1 MVTQVS
7 TFDPF
12 RIRKFGVGF
21 DSMLEQFTS
30 DFFTD
35 SFQGTQNFPPYNII
49 KTDEFSYDIEMAVAG
64 FSEEDLVIDYADN
77 VLTVSSKE
85 DEPFK
90 DSDSNSSLVE
100 YIHKG
105 IAVRKFTKKFTLA
118 EDVIVNDANLANG
131 MLTISMEKIV
141 PEGKK
146 KRSIK
151 IVSEQ
156 SRRGRKPPTMRVS
169 YNGIILG
176 FQPKDFSS
184 ILNTRST
191 INLTFEFNYVM
202 LTI

>member
-21 DSMLEQFTS
+21 DSMVDQLTS

-49 KTDEFSYDIEMAVAG
+49 KTDDLSYDIEMAVAG
-64 FSEEDLVIDYADN
+64 FSEEDLEIDYADN
-77 VLTVSSKE
+77 VLTISSKE
-85 DEPFK
+85 TEPFK
-90 DSDSNSSLVE
+90 DSDSKNSSLVE

-118 EDVIVNDANLANG
+118 EDVIVKDAVLANG

-151 IVSEQ
+151 IISE
-156 SRRGRKPPTMRVS
+156 
-169 YNGIILG
+169 
-176 FQPKDFSS
+176 
-184 ILNTRST
+184 
-191 INLTFEFNYVM
+191 
-202 LTI
+202 

>member
-49 KTDEFSYDIEMAVAG
+49 KISEYGYDIEMAVAG
-64 FSEEDLVIDYADN
+64 FSEEDLEIDYADN
-77 VLTVSSKE
+77 VLTISSKE
-85 DEPFK
+85 TEPFK
-90 DSDSNSSLVE
+90 DSDNKSNSSLVE

-118 EDVIVNDANLANG
+118 EDVVVNDANLTNG
-131 MLTISMEKIV
+131 MLTISMEKVV

-151 IVSEQ
+151 IVSE
-156 SRRGRKPPTMRVS
+156 
-169 YNGIILG
+169 
-176 FQPKDFSS
+176 
-184 ILNTRST
+184 
-191 INLTFEFNYVM
+191 
-202 LTI
+202 

>member
-49 KTDEFSYDIEMAVAG
+49 KISEYGYDIEMAVAG
-64 FSEEDLVIDYADN
+64 FSEEDLEIDYADN
-77 VLTVSSKE
+77 VLTISSKE
-85 DEPFK
+85 TEPFK
-90 DSDSNSSLVE
+90 DSDSKSNSSLIE

-118 EDVIVNDANLANG
+118 EDVIVKDATLANG
-131 MLTISMEKIV
+131 MLTISMEKVV

-151 IVSEQ
+151 IVSE
-156 SRRGRKPPTMRVS
+156 
-169 YNGIILG
+169 
-176 FQPKDFSS
+176 
-184 ILNTRST
+184 
-191 INLTFEFNYVM
+191 
-202 LTI
+202 

>member
-49 KTDEFSYDIEMAVAG
+49 KISEYGYDIEMAVAG
-64 FSEEDLVIDYADN
+64 FSEEDLEIDYADN
-77 VLTVSSKE
+77 VLTISSKE
-85 DEPFK
+85 TEPFK
-90 DSDSNSSLVE
+90 DSDNKSNSSLIE

-118 EDVIVNDANLANG
+118 EDVIVKDAVLANG

-151 IVSEQ
+151 IISE
-156 SRRGRKPPTMRVS
+156 
-169 YNGIILG
+169 
-176 FQPKDFSS
+176 
-184 ILNTRST
+184 
-191 INLTFEFNYVM
+191 
-202 LTI
+202 

>member
-49 KTDEFSYDIEMAVAG
+49 KISEYGYDIEMAVAG
-64 FSEEDLVIDYADN
+64 FSEEDLEIDYADN
-77 VLTVSSKE
+77 VLTISSKE
-85 DEPFK
+85 TEPFK
-90 DSDSNSSLVE
+90 DSDNKSNSSLIE

-131 MLTISMEKIV
+131 MLTISMEKVV

-151 IVSEQ
+151 IVSE
-156 SRRGRKPPTMRVS
+156 
-169 YNGIILG
+169 
-176 FQPKDFSS
+176 
-184 ILNTRST
+184 
-191 INLTFEFNYVM
+191 
-202 LTI
+202 

>member
-49 KTDEFSYDIEMAVAG
+49 KIAEFSYDIEMAVAG
-64 FSEEDLVIDYADN
+64 FSEEDLEIDYADN
-77 VLTVSSKE
+77 VLTISSKE
-85 DEPFK
+85 TEPFK
-90 DSDSNSSLVE
+90 DSDSKNSSLVE

-118 EDVIVNDANLANG
+118 DDVIVDNAFMKNG
-131 MLTISMEKIV
+131 MLKISMSKIV
-141 PEGKK
+141 PEGKE

-151 IVSEQ
+151 IISE
-156 SRRGRKPPTMRVS
+156 
-169 YNGIILG
+169 
-176 FQPKDFSS
+176 
-184 ILNTRST
+184 
-191 INLTFEFNYVM
+191 
-202 LTI
+202 

>member
-49 KTDEFSYDIEMAVAG
+49 KISEYGYDNEMAVAG
-64 FSEEDLVIDYADN
+64 FSEEDLEIDYADN
-77 VLTVSSKE
+77 VLTISSKE
-85 DEPFK
+85 TEPFK
-90 DSDSNSSLVE
+90 DSDNKSNSSLIE

-118 EDVIVNDANLANG
+118 EDVIVKDAVLANG

-151 IVSEQ
+151 IISE
-156 SRRGRKPPTMRVS
+156 
-169 YNGIILG
+169 
-176 FQPKDFSS
+176 
-184 ILNTRST
+184 
-191 INLTFEFNYVM
+191 
-202 LTI
+202 

>member
-21 DSMLEQFTS
+21 DSMVDQLTS

-49 KTDEFSYDIEMAVAG
+49 KTDDLSYDIEMAVAG

-85 DEPFK
+85 TETFK
-90 DSDSNSSLVE
+90 DSKEPE
-100 YIHKG
+100 YVHRG
-105 IAVRKFTKKFTLA
+105 IAVRKFTKKFQLA
-118 EDVIVNDANLANG
+118 DDVIVVDASMKNG
-131 MLTISMEKIV
+131 MLIIAMEKVV

-146 KRSIK
+146 KRTIK
-151 IVSEQ
+151 IVS
-156 SRRGRKPPTMRVS
+156 
-169 YNGIILG
+169 
-176 FQPKDFSS
+176 
-184 ILNTRST
+184 
-191 INLTFEFNYVM
+191 
-202 LTI
+202 

>member
-21 DSMLEQFTS
+21 DSMVDQLTS

-49 KTDEFSYDIEMAVAG
+49 KKDDLSYDIEMAVAG
-64 FSEEDLVIDYADN
+64 FSQEDLEIDYADN

-85 DEPFK
+85 IEPFK
-90 DSDSNSSLVE
+90 DSKEPE

-118 EDVIVNDANLANG
+118 EDVIVNDASMKNG
-131 MLTISMEKIV
+131 MLTISMEKVV
-141 PEGKK
+141 PEGKR

-151 IVSEQ
+151 IVSE
-156 SRRGRKPPTMRVS
+156 
-169 YNGIILG
+169 
-176 FQPKDFSS
+176 
-184 ILNTRST
+184 
-191 INLTFEFNYVM
+191 
-202 LTI
+202 

>member
-12 RIRKFGVGF
+12 RIRKFGIGF
-21 DSMLEQFTS
+21 DSMVDQITS

-49 KTDEFSYDIEMAVAG
+49 KTDDLSYDIEMAVAG

-77 VLTVSSKE
+77 VLTVSSNESEK
-85 DEPFK
+85 FK
-90 DSDSNSSLVE
+90 DSKEPE

-118 EDVIVNDANLANG
+118 EDVIVKHATMKNG
-131 MLTISMEKIV
+131 WLTIAMEKVV

-146 KRSIK
+146 KRTIK
-151 IVSEQ
+151 IVS
-156 SRRGRKPPTMRVS
+156 
-169 YNGIILG
+169 
-176 FQPKDFSS
+176 
-184 ILNTRST
+184 
-191 INLTFEFNYVM
+191 
-202 LTI
+202 